1 MTRHKS
7 EFKEIFILMPIKPL
21 IFDLD
26 DTLYPEIMFVEGG
39 FRAVARHLNKSLDL
53 SEHEIYSML
62 LNILRREGRGS
73 VFDKLLRSQ
82 GKYSQKSVQHC
93 VRIYRSHKP
102 NLKLY
107 DAAVV
112 QLASFKKE
120 ELFLVTDGNKIVQ
133 ASKVES
139 LGLNQIMAKVF
150 ITHRF
155 GIANAKPSIHC
166 FQIIKKICGCSW
178 IDMTYVGDNPKKD
191 FVNLKPLG
199 VHTVRVKTGY
209 FTDHTAPFTYDAD
222 VTIDNLSFLNSALKR
237 V

>member
-1 MTRHKS
+1 M
-7 EFKEIFILMPIKPL
+7 FILMPIKPL

-26 DTLYPEIMFVEGG
+26 DTLYPEITFVEGG

-53 SEHEIYSML
+53 SEHEIYSMM

-107 DAAVV
+107 DAAAV
-112 QLASFKKE
+112 QLARFKKE
-120 ELFLVTDGNKIVQ
+120 VLFLVTDGNKIVQ
-133 ASKVES
+133 ASKIES

-155 GIANAKPSIHC
+155 GIASAKPSTHC

-178 IDMTYVGDNPKKD
+178 SDMTYVGDNPKKD

-209 FTDHTAPFTYDAD
+209 FADHTAPFNYDAD
-222 VTIDNLSFLNSALKR
+222 VTVDNLRSLDSALKR